1 MEEEGEGAAGELKIL
16 SSVFRSPRAV
26 SVRHHLSCL
35 PGTLSLSLARERGG
49 AEKKKTARL
58 GAKTHFEES
67 ERECINFFLFS
78 ANDESFLLSL
88 SLFHLNRC
96 RSRSSGCKGSSSAA
110 PSTIRAR
117 RAAGLG
123 KGRRGGLL
131 SVSFRILFFFFFF
144 LRQQR
149 PAVSP
154 TTTLLAC
161 VAMPASRDSPPATG
175 LARILFSTA
184 TQDCHLTVTRTHK
197 NTNLEK

>member
-144 LRQQR
+144 FGGSSGQRCRQRRHCSLVLQCPRPVTLHPPLDSLEFCSLRQ
-149 PAVSP
+149 
-154 TTTLLAC
+154 
-161 VAMPASRDSPPATG
+161 
-175 LARILFSTA
+175 
-184 TQDCHLTVTRTHK
+184 HKTVI
-197 NTNLEK
+197 